1 MHFVVLED
9 SGQQPMVLLPLE
21 YVVAP
26 LHRKLSVLF
35 VLMSLSDALGQHSG
49 IQTKDFL
56 SARDLPRTK
65 FNPDPFGKCRN
76 RNPRSLNHPAQIISA
91 HQHLNIKHVLVV

>member
-1 MHFVVLED
+1 MMHFVVLED

-56 SARDLPRTK
+56 SRT
-65 FNPDPFGKCRN
+65 R
-76 RNPRSLNHPAQIISA
+76 PAS
-91 HQHLNIKHVLVV
+91 HQVQPGPVRQMQES